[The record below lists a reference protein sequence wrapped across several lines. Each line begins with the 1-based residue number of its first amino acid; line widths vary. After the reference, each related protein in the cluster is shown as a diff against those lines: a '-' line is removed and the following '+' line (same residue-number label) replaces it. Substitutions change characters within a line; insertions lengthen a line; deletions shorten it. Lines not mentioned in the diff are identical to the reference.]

1 MIGSISTI
9 FGILVALTSLIA
21 GVGGAIAWYG
31 ASVRK
36 QYAAERDF
44 NHLKRQYES
53 LAMNIEQLWRLMD
66 EKFTESESRLNAGH
80 DSILRELVEIKAKI
94 IK

>member
-66 EKFTESESRLNAGH
+66 EKFTESR
-80 DSILRELVEIKAKI
+80 K
-94 IK
+94 